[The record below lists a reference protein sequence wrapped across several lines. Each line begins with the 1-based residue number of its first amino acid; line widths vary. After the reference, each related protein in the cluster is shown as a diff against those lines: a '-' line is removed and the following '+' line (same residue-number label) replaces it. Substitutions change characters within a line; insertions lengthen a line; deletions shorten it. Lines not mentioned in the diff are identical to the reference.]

1 MTSKDGGRASALNFR
16 RMQPIGPL
24 RRRYVQ
30 LRAVGLVSGL
40 SAIAVLG
47 GCSLSDGVGPYIA
60 DPGQFSVY
68 HCKDLV
74 NRLKAITE
82 REKELREL
90 MDKAS
95 EGGGGSVIGTLS
107 YRPDYEK
114 QLGDEKVL
122 RRTAAEKKCA
132 LEPPAFESDQSIR

>member
-1 MTSKDGGRASALNFR
+1 MTDGGRASAHSFR
-16 RMQPIGPL
+16 CKRANARLRHRCAQP
-24 RRRYVQ
+24 
-30 LRAVGLVSGL
+30 RALGILCGLFVVV
-40 SAIAVLG
+40 VLG

-60 DPGQFSVY
+60 DPGRFSVY
-68 HCKDLV
+68 RCKDLV
-74 NRLKAITE
+74 DRLKTIAA

-95 EGGGGSVIGTLS
+95 DGGGGSVIGTLS

-132 LEPPAFESDQSIR
+132 LEPTAFESDQSIR

>member
-1 MTSKDGGRASALNFR
+1 MAVKIVRQTNKIALLGAPTSAAAMSAGLEGA
-16 RMQPIGPL
+16 PTA
-24 RRRYVQ
+24 
-30 LRAVGLVSGL
+30 LRAAGLV
-40 SAIAVLG
+40 
-47 GCSLSDGVGPYIA
+47 D
-60 DPGQFSVY
+60 
-68 HCKDLV
+68 
-74 NRLKAITE
+74 RLKTIAA

-95 EGGGGSVIGTLS
+95 DGGGGSVIGTLS